1 MDLDSSDKCLR
12 CPQCFFPL
20 CSEACLAQRTLHS
33 DEECRILSASGLGPT
48 VLLEQLQ
55 ETVEMVYCC
64 IFLLRIW
71 LMKCSGQESSDT
83 YRRLDFL
90 MDGNTK
96 DLMDEDS
103 FTVEIAN
110 IMQAKMGLPVT
121 REEIVKLMGIKRT
134 NASTLLT
141 VGLPGATA
149 LYPVY
154 NLMNSFCTCNTR
166 VSIEE
171 KQGYNIVVRAQ
182 TYIKKGQQI
191 TTRYLPPWEGQ
202 PKRVDQLWKHWQFIC
217 HCDRCKD
224 PSEFGTYF
232 SAIKYN
238 NTYF

>member
-1 MDLDSSDKCLR
+1 MS
-12 CPQCFFPL
+12 
-20 CSEACLAQRTLHS
+20 QRTLHS

-110 IMQAKMGLPVT
+110 IMQAQMGLPLT

-141 VGLPGATA
+141 VGRPGTILPET
-149 LYPVY
+149 
-154 NLMNSFCTCNTR
+154 
-166 VSIEE
+166 E
-171 KQGYNIVVRAQ
+171 AQ
-182 TYIKKGQQI
+182 
-191 TTRYLPPWEGQ
+191 PEG
-202 PKRVDQLWKHWQFIC
+202 PKDQHF
-217 HCDRCKD
+217 
-224 PSEFGTYF
+224 
-232 SAIKYN
+232 
-238 NTYF
+238 